1 MHRSCHAG
9 VGGITVLKVSLLPA
23 AYRKRLEEKKK
34 KDLLARIAL
43 VVLLCLA
50 IVYAGIFAQG
60 QIMNAKLKKLER
72 QNAELKQQFPAL
84 QQYQTIF
91 NDLQSAKRMVESVSP
106 QDPEAV
112 EFLALIAN
120 HTPDYIQ
127 VKEINLENWFTA
139 GVCTLTCTC
148 LDYSDYKD
156 YIESFK
162 TEEMQKT
169 VKLVEEVGV
178 TSQKTED
185 GKKAINFTLALSMS
199 NAVEV
204 PTEAPK
210 FEVVTDKK
218 GEAVTNKEGETETTM
233 VTQAETTAV
242 NGSTTAESTT
252 KK

>member
-34 KDLLARIAL
+34 KDLLARVAL

-50 IVYAGIFAQG
+50 IVNAGIFAQG

-106 QDPEAV
+106 QNPEAV

-120 HTPDYIQ
+120 NTPDYIQ

-148 LDYSDYKD
+148 LDYSDVNDFKA
-156 YIESFK
+156 SFE
-162 TEEMQKT
+162 TEEMQET
-169 VKLVEEVGV
+169 VKLVQLTSITRQV
-178 TSQKTED
+178 TENGS
-185 GKKAINFTLALSMS
+185 KAINFTLALSMS

-218 GEAVTNKEGETETTM
+218 GEVVTNDSGETQTAV
-233 VTQAETTAV
+233 VTQAA
-242 NGSTTAESTT
+242 SSSAESTT
-252 KK
+252 K

>member
-34 KDLLARIAL
+34 KDLLARVAL

-50 IVYAGIFAQG
+50 IVNGGIFAQG
-60 QIMNAKLKKLER
+60 QIMNAKLKKLEW
-72 QNAELKQQFPAL
+72 QNAELQQQFPAL

-106 QDPEAV
+106 QNPEAV

-120 HTPDYIQ
+120 NTPDYIQ

-148 LDYSDYKD
+148 LDYSDVNDFKA
-156 YIESFK
+156 SFE
-162 TEEMQKT
+162 TEEMQET
-169 VKLVEEVGV
+169 VKLVQL
-178 TSQKTED
+178 TSITRQVTED
-185 GKKAINFTLALSMS
+185 GNKTINFTLALSMS
-199 NAVEV
+199 NAVQV

-218 GEAVTNKEGETETTM
+218 GEAVTNDSGETQTAV
-233 VTQAETTAV
+233 VTQSADTS
-242 NGSTTAESTT
+242 GSSAESTT
-252 KK
+252 K

>member
-34 KDLLARIAL
+34 KDLLARVAL

-50 IVYAGIFAQG
+50 IVNGGIFAQG

-72 QNAELKQQFPAL
+72 QNAELQQQFPAL

-106 QDPEAV
+106 QNPEAV

-120 HTPDYIQ
+120 NTPDYVQ

-148 LDYSDYKD
+148 LDYSDVNDFKA
-156 YIESFK
+156 SFE
-162 TEEMQKT
+162 TEEMQET
-169 VKLVEEVGV
+169 VKLVQLTSITRQV
-178 TSQKTED
+178 TENGS
-185 GKKAINFTLALSMS
+185 KAINFTLALSMS

-218 GEAVTNKEGETETTM
+218 GEAVTNDSGETQTAV
-233 VTQAETTAV
+233 VTQSADAS
-242 NGSTTAESTT
+242 GSSAESTT
-252 KK
+252 K

>member
-34 KDLLARIAL
+34 KDLLARVAL

-50 IVYAGIFAQG
+50 IVNAGIFAQG

-106 QDPEAV
+106 QNPEAV

-120 HTPDYIQ
+120 NTPDYIQ

-148 LDYSDYKD
+148 LDYSDVNDFKA
-156 YIESFK
+156 SFE
-162 TEEMQKT
+162 TEEMQET
-169 VKLVEEVGV
+169 VKLVQLTSITRQV
-178 TSQKTED
+178 TENGS
-185 GKKAINFTLALSMS
+185 KAINFTLALSMS

-218 GEAVTNKEGETETTM
+218 GEIVTNDSGETQTAV
-233 VTQAETTAV
+233 VTQAA
-242 NGSTTAESTT
+242 SSSAESTT
-252 KK
+252 K

>member
-34 KDLLARIAL
+34 KDLLARVAL

-50 IVYAGIFAQG
+50 IVNGGIFAQG

-72 QNAELKQQFPAL
+72 QNAELQQQFPAL

-106 QDPEAV
+106 QNPEAV

-120 HTPDYIQ
+120 NTPDYVQ

-148 LDYSDYKD
+148 LDYSDVNDFKA
-156 YIESFK
+156 SFE
-162 TEEMQKT
+162 TEEMQET
-169 VKLVEEVGV
+169 VKLVQL
-178 TSQKTED
+178 TSITRQVTED
-185 GKKAINFTLALSMS
+185 GNKTINFTLALSMS
-199 NAVEV
+199 NAVQV

-218 GEAVTNKEGETETTM
+218 GEAVTNDSGETQTAV
-233 VTQAETTAV
+233 VTQSADTS
-242 NGSTTAESTT
+242 GSSAESTT
-252 KK
+252 K